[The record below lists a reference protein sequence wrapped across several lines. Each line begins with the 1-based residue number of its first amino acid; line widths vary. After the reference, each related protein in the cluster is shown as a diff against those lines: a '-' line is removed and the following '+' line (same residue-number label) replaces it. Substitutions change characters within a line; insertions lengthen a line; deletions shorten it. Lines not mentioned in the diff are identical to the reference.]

1 VSSDKSS
8 LDTDPMAKAIV
19 EDDLLVAGEG
29 GAPTPGLDSLSPEVL
44 ASVRVPLIRS
54 DGSDY
59 VVERGSPD
67 AVSRLENELASIRLA
82 NDVLEERMVKLDKIR
97 QQAADGEYQIDVSR
111 AMMVNL
117 ESERDQAW
125 EVADELRRRCA
136 SLEER
141 FRDRPETEVDGD
153 DDGELLPPSAEPSGI
168 DEGMMARIDAVEESS
183 RKLRATMS
191 RSTSQIQHYLLELET
206 ARGGI
211 ARNLEE
217 QAKYAEASTRLHTG
231 VATLERY
238 IADEDTAEVDPR
250 INGMLEEIRAAANQV
265 RMLEARSDRFGKS
278 IENMLQRLTSVLMG

>member
-1 VSSDKSS
+1 
-8 LDTDPMAKAIV
+8 MAKAIDERDV
-19 EDDLLVAGEG
+19 FRAQEE
-29 GAPTPGLDSLSPEVL
+29 GAPTPGLDSLSPELL
-44 ASVRVPLIRS
+44 ASVHVPMIRS
-54 DGSDY
+54 DGTDY
-59 VVERGSPD
+59 VVEAGSPD

-82 NDVLEERMVKLDKIR
+82 NDVLEERMVKLDQIR
-97 QQAADGEYQIDVSR
+97 QTAADGEYQIDMAR

-141 FRDRPETEVDGD
+141 YRERPESDAGEE
-153 DDGELLPPSAEPSGI
+153 DDGELLPPSREASGI
-168 DEGMMARIDAVEESS
+168 DSGLMERIEAVEESS
-183 RKLRATMS
+183 RKLRETVG

-211 ARNLEE
+211 ARGLDE
-217 QAKYAEASTRLHTG
+217 QSKYAESTTRLHSG
-231 VATLERY
+231 VATLERF

-250 INGMLEEIRAAANQV
+250 IESMLEEVRAATNEM

-278 IENMLQRLTSVLMG
+278 IETMLDRLTSVLMG